1 MYRIASVRLYLAA
14 GGLLRRGRKNDR
26 EKIFQTTTRVL
37 FNFHYLYTMK
47 KKDVFSKVE
56 ADARKMLK
64 NPDTRGAAQT
74 VLEYIEEQ
82 RKRIK
87 DY

>member
-1 MYRIASVRLYLAA
+1 
-14 GGLLRRGRKNDR
+14 
-26 EKIFQTTTRVL
+26 
-37 FNFHYLYTMK
+37 MK

-64 NPDTRGAAQT
+64 NRDTRGAAQT

>member
-1 MYRIASVRLYLAA
+1 
-14 GGLLRRGRKNDR
+14 
-26 EKIFQTTTRVL
+26 
-37 FNFHYLYTMK
+37 MK

-56 ADARKMLK
+56 ADALKKLK

>member
-1 MYRIASVRLYLAA
+1 
-14 GGLLRRGRKNDR
+14 
-26 EKIFQTTTRVL
+26 
-37 FNFHYLYTMK
+37 MK